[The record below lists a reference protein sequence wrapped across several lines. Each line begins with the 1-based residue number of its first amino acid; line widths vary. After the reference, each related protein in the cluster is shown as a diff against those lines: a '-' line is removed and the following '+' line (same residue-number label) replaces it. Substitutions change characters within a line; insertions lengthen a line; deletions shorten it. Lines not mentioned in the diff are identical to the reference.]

1 MNCMEWVGTQVRA
14 DGETPGIDDCDIGDG
29 ATERD
34 TGVLQ
39 GVKKTGPGVPF
50 VVVARGVA
58 AAECIGSD
66 V

>member
-1 MNCMEWVGTQVRA
+1 MEWLGTQVRA
-14 DGETPGIDDCDIGDG
+14 DGVKKTGPGVLSCDIGDG

-34 TGVLQ
+34 SGVLL

-58 AAECIGSD
+58 AAECIESD